1 MGDINFDINLI
12 YTIQTGNYFI
22 EKENKTLISISD
34 REFMNFNKMVA
45 LSLLG
50 KIGLDIENIKT
61 IRYYDCIYKGW
72 ILLSDKE
79 IKLKKKKIQ

>member
-22 EKENKTLISISD
+22 EKDNKTLISISD

-50 KIGLDIENIKT
+50 KIGLDI
-61 IRYYDCIYKGW
+61 
-72 ILLSDKE
+72 
-79 IKLKKKKIQ
+79 

>member
-1 MGDINFDINLI
+1 MGDIYFDINLI
-12 YTIQTGNYFI
+12 YTIQTGNHFI

-61 IRYYDCIYKGW
+61 IRYYDCTYKGW

-79 IKLKKKKIQ
+79 IKIKKKKFQ